1 MNNFENPLESQASV
15 NDAGEMEVTIA
26 KKYSEAEAALQK
38 EIFEKMGKK
47 GNSKEEK
54 KEGKE

>member
-26 KKYSEAEAALQK
+26 KKYSE
-38 EIFEKMGKK
+38 
-47 GNSKEEK
+47 EEK